1 MSCPRR
7 LPVLLLALSLAG
19 CSGAPA
25 PRPSGPPAQ
34 GSARPRRVILI
45 SLDGAGTTTLHELYR
60 QGILRK
66 GGGFER
72 FFREGEVADALIP
85 VDPPLTSTSH
95 ISLATGFPPSA
106 TGIVGNQFHPGG
118 SPFMERANGFDAA
131 IGTET
136 LWEAVHRQGRRAG
149 VLTWP
154 GADGRGE
161 RRTADLGLVY
171 NNHSNTEIGP
181 LLITF
186 ERADWQPAP
195 PGPEQEGLVSHS
207 PLLAAHVALGPE
219 GKGAP
224 PPNLELFAL
233 DGTDDGKVDY
243 DSVAAISQPAGGVRH
258 ATTPAHVGEWK
269 HVAWP
274 LPTGS
279 GYSWLKLLAFAPDL
293 SHAFISLDGIYE
305 TKAYPADFA
314 AALRQRELYWP
325 GAPDSGSLGESWMGK
340 PGIDLATW
348 TEQAGRMTGF
358 LGSAM
363 RLAASRADWDLLMC
377 YLPVL
382 DVAGHRLLLLD
393 PRQPDFSPQRR
404 DELARART
412 AVWRMVDEELGKLLA
427 GIDLTRTTV
436 VVVSDHGMTPVH
448 TSIDPNAPLAELGL
462 LVKGNKG
469 GGSAAMPAAYAI
481 PDGGAAHIYL
491 DAGGDAQAGE
501 RLLATLAKR
510 YADWRVNGEAPVEKI
525 FTRREAAR
533 IGLDSPNSGDLILFA
548 REGYMFRPLPGGK
561 PSAPPQGY
569 GAHGYLNT
577 HPDMQAIYLAIGA
590 GVKPGRGGTVQAT
603 EVAPRVAAW
612 LGIEPPARKP
622 GE

>member
-1 MSCPRR
+1 M
-7 LPVLLLALSLAG
+7 
-19 CSGAPA
+19 
-25 PRPSGPPAQ
+25 
-34 GSARPRRVILI
+34 
-45 SLDGAGTTTLHELYR
+45 
-60 QGILRK
+60 
-66 GGGFER
+66 
-72 FFREGEVADALIP
+72 
-85 VDPPLTSTSH
+85 
-95 ISLATGFPPSA
+95 
-106 TGIVGNQFHPGG
+106 
-118 SPFMERANGFDAA
+118 
-131 IGTET
+131 
-136 LWEAVHRQGRRAG
+136 
-149 VLTWP
+149 
-154 GADGRGE
+154 
-161 RRTADLGLVY
+161 
-171 NNHSNTEIGP
+171 
-181 LLITF
+181 
-186 ERADWQPAP
+186 
-195 PGPEQEGLVSHS
+195 SHS
-207 PLLAAHVALGPE
+207 PVLAAHVALGPE

-233 DGTDDGKVDY
+233 DSTDDGKVDY
-243 DSVAAISQPAGGVRH
+243 DSVAVDQPAGRRRPPRH
-258 ATTPAHVGEWK
+258 HPARVGEWK

-325 GAPDSGSLGESWMGK
+325 GAPDSGSLGESWRGK
-340 PGIDLATW
+340 PGIDLETW
-348 TEQAGRMTGF
+348 TEQAERMTGF
-358 LGSAM
+358 LGGAM
-363 RLAASRADWDLLMC
+363 RLAASRTDWDLLMC

-382 DVAGHRLLLLD
+382 DVSGHRLLLLD
-393 PRQPDFSPQRR
+393 PRQPGFSPQRR

-412 AVWRMVDEELGKLLA
+412 EVWRMVDAELGKLLA

-481 PDGGAAHIYL
+481 ADGGAAHIYL

-501 RLLATLAKR
+501 RVLATLASR
-510 YADWRVNGEAPVEKI
+510 YADWRVNGEAPIEKI
-525 FTRREAAR
+525 LTRREAAR

-561 PSAPPQGY
+561 ASAPPQGY

-603 EVAPRVAAW
+603 DVAPRVAAW
-612 LGIEPPARKP
+612 LGIEPPARKARNETP
-622 GE
+622 VQRLSGLVILPPKTAPKTASTTFFGPAAAGSHKTDDRYP